1 MSYSRKG
8 VNNPN
13 YDVKGSEELKEK
25 IKLTRLKRLKL
36 NNNSKLVKITDTI
49 KKISTIYPSI
59 CDLYSSKR
67 NKLFIRSF

>member
-49 KKISTIYPSI
+49 KKISTI
-59 CDLYSSKR
+59 
-67 NKLFIRSF
+67 